1 MIILFLLLWKVN
13 NMLIQD
19 EIKQRIINAAEELY
33 IANPEK
39 LPTVSEVRAI
49 AKTDMNSTSSVM
61 KAWRTK
67 KLMPVQRI
75 EENAP
80 PALQE
85 LALQLASQIW
95 TTAKEQAEDKLRQ
108 AESKFMEERQEAE
121 ELRLELS
128 QAYDE
133 NFALLNQVET
143 ELVRIQQD
151 KQQLEH
157 VNLELKQQLD
167 EVSQARIEL
176 SGECKS
182 YKSEKEQLQKQV
194 QMLEALLTE
203 SKQEKLTI
211 ERKHRDEN
219 QHLMQK
225 INLLEQQA
233 NERNSEIAVLNNK
246 LENNI
251 QQHNADLTQF
261 TKQLNVAQEQ
271 LKDKESLF
279 YELEKELLTAQA
291 QIKIEQAKM
300 NELNKH
306 NEKLVSLLER
316 RPE

>member
-1 MIILFLLLWKVN
+1 MQ
-13 NMLIQD
+13 IQD

-108 AESKFMEERQEAE
+108 AEGKFMEERQEAE
-121 ELRLELS
+121 ELRLEL
-128 QAYDE
+128 Y
-133 NFALLNQVET
+133 QVET
-143 ELVRIQQD
+143 KLVRIQQD

-300 NELNKH
+300 DELNKH